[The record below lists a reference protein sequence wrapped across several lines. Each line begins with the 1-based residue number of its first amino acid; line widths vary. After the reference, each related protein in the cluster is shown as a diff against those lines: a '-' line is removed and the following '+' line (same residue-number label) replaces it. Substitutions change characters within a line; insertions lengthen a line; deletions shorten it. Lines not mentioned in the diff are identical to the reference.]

1 MSAGSRAYAISLLA
15 LVYALGGGL
24 CIIALP
30 LADLGLQG
38 WRLVYLVP
46 LALLVV
52 SFDLARRLP
61 ESRRFLRPHAVRP
74 PLPRRRFLLVAIGGL
89 LVNLLIAS
97 STFYENRYLKDERGY
112 SATAITIYTLVT
124 STPGGIGVF
133 LGGRLADTRGRR
145 LVGAFALV
153 VGSIGTVLVYS
164 LAGSGM
170 WLSKLFFVSIIGSM
184 TVPALG
190 VYGSELFPTGGR
202 GRANGW
208 MSAIAI
214 VGSTIS
220 LGIAGTLLDRG
231 SSYGAVMTLLA
242 VGPLVN
248 AVLLLAAYPETA
260 QIELEELNPEDRLRP
275 P

>member
-1 MSAGSRAYAISLLA
+1 
-15 LVYALGGGL
+15 
-24 CIIALP
+24 
-30 LADLGLQG
+30 
-38 WRLVYLVP
+38 
-46 LALLVV
+46 
-52 SFDLARRLP
+52 
-61 ESRRFLRPHAVRP
+61 
-74 PLPRRRFLLVAIGGL
+74 
-89 LVNLLIAS
+89 VNLLIAS

-231 SSYGAVMTLLA
+231 GSYGAVMTLLA